1 LSQPLA
7 CNEIADGA
15 IVERYV
21 AGKLSSDLTDR
32 FEIHLLDCGRCQ
44 TEVQLAWAV
53 RKGIGTGDASS
64 GSECDSGVITMR
76 LRHRF
81 SRVAIGA
88 AVAAAAAAILL
99 FAVPS
104 LRVGDTSSTG
114 DPHRGPEHDT
124 PSVPVPIAPVGTV
137 DGVEEIHWTSV
148 AIADRYRLTLLD
160 QDGSIRWEFETVDT
174 FATFPDRIVLEQ
186 GAAYYWTVDARI
198 GFDRWVESELAAF
211 RLASLGTSRR

>member
-1 LSQPLA
+1 LSQPLS
-7 CNEIADGA
+7 CDEIAGGA

-21 AGKLSSDLTDR
+21 ARKLSSELTDR

-53 RKGIGTGDASS
+53 RRGLDTGDAST
-64 GSECDSGVITMR
+64 GSERDSGVIPMR
-76 LRHRF
+76 PRRRF
-81 SRVAIGA
+81 SRVATGA
-88 AVAAAAAAILL
+88 VVAAAAAAILL
-99 FAVPS
+99 FVVPS
-104 LRVGDTSSTG
+104 LRLGDTSGTG
-114 DPHRGPEHDT
+114 DPHRGSESDT

-160 QDGSIRWEFETVDT
+160 QDGSIRWEFETADT
-174 FATFPDRIVLEQ
+174 FAAFPDRLVLEE

-211 RLASLGTSRR
+211 RLASLDASRR